1 MDTLN
6 RTAITDS
13 SLQYQYKG
21 DPTIPIGV
29 LGMVD
34 DTLAVSD
41 CGSNSIIKNA
51 VINSFMETHRI
62 ALSQEKSSV
71 LHIGKESNCVLP
83 CPRLKVHQDV
93 MQRKESTRYLGN
105 VISTKGGLCDMIED
119 RRNQGWGK
127 IATIMGILSEV
138 DMGVHKL
145 EVGLLLRKAILIG
158 GMLYTAEAWWGLNEK
173 QLARLEVVDTALLR
187 KLTGGHAKSATE
199 FYHLET
205 NTWKLRHHI
214 SYLRIMYHQEILK
227 RDANETINKIYH
239 KQKDSPVK
247 GDWLNLLKEDFNFIG
262 IEINEEEIIATP
274 KATYKKI

>member
-1 MDTLN
+1 
-6 RTAITDS
+6 
-13 SLQYQYKG
+13 
-21 DPTIPIGV
+21 
-29 LGMVD
+29 
-34 DTLAVSD
+34 
-41 CGSNSIIKNA
+41 
-51 VINSFMETHRI
+51 
-62 ALSQEKSSV
+62 
-71 LHIGKESNCVLP
+71 
-83 CPRLKVHQDV
+83 
-93 MQRKESTRYLGN
+93 
-105 VISTKGGLCDMIED
+105 MIED

-158 GMLYTAEAWWGLNEK
+158 GMLYTSEAWSGLNEK

-187 KLTGGHAKSATE
+187 KLTGGHSKSATE

-205 NTWKLRHHI
+205 KTWKLRHHI

-227 RDANETINKIYH
+227 RDANETISKIYH

-274 KATYKKI
+274 KATYKKKIKQLINKAVFKYLMNLKQVK